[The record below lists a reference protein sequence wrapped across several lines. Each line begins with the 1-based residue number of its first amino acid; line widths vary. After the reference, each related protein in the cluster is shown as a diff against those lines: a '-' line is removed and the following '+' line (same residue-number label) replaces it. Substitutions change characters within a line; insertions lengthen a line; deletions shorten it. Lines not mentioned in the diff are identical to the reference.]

1 MYRFAIVLFVL
12 LLEGCSALPLS
23 SASSMS
29 WVSINEVD
37 ELTDT
42 WKCIITLGRQYT
54 QNITYTHP
62 VHYYPYVEISNL
74 GFSVGIKSGGRFKI
88 PVGDVRIQIDSN
100 ETWNISTSETPM
112 SYMFENHIDRIKKAI
127 KNNNLE
133 NSEVAQ
139 DAKLEILEAMAKTKF
154 PYTATTGTKAV
165 AIFKEMQVGKQIK
178 YWTTGPNQW
187 GPTTGEYDIDKYFH
201 QSVNRCHLGMVIPPH
216 Y

>member
-1 MYRFAIVLFVL
+1 MYRFAIVLFIL
-12 LLEGCSALPLS
+12 LLEGCSALHLD

-42 WKCIITLGRQYT
+42 WKCIITAGRQFT
-54 QNITYTHP
+54 QNVTYTHP
-62 VHYYPYVEISNL
+62 IHNFPYVEISNL

-88 PVGDVRIQIDSN
+88 PVGDVRIRIDSN

-112 SYMFENHIDRIKKAI
+112 YYMFENRMDRIRKFI
-127 KNNNLE
+127 ENNSLK
-133 NSEVAQ
+133 NSEVAK
-139 DAKLEILEAMAKTKF
+139 DTNIEMLEARAKTMF

-165 AIFKEMQVGKQIK
+165 AIFKEMLAGKQIK

-187 GPTTGEYDIDKYFH
+187 GPTNGEYDIDKYFH
-201 QSVNRCHLGMVIPPH
+201 QSVNRCYLGTF
-216 Y
+216 